1 VITRRSRRFKHC
13 KAISETY
20 TDFLEE
26 KGPAREVPIVEED
39 FAIAELVRGKHMD
52 IEEAA
57 GFGACDKLAL
67 RRLKATTTF
76 LPSTYYNLF
85 YSPILDEEVD
95 EMEASGHIC

>member
-1 VITRRSRRFKHC
+1 VITRRSRRFKHY

-20 TDFLEE
+20 TDLLEE

-67 RRLKATTTF
+67 RQLRLQRHSF
-76 LPSTYYNLF
+76 LPPAIIFFTVPF
-85 YSPILDEEVD
+85 
-95 EMEASGHIC
+95 